1 MNRLKYTL
9 ERKARFL
16 SSTGLL
22 LALTLSSEIAIS
34 QQKTVQEMVN
44 QVELNIPISS
54 IERAE
59 KDGTAYH
66 ISLKDLTKLALQNNL
81 DIAISDTNEQLYQD
95 KIIQAHGPYDPAF
108 SFTLGSRSTTQ
119 PNSNLNNATS
129 QGSASNTR
137 LDTWN
142 VQFNQ
147 NVSTGGAIVASLNSN
162 RTDTNQVFA
171 LFSPQYNTT
180 SSIQF
185 TQPLLRNRQIDQNR
199 GTIKLAN
206 LDLKINDTQFKLTVT
221 NTIAT
226 IQGVYWDL
234 AYAIRNYNIVR
245 ESVKLAQVTVDQN
258 REKVRIG
265 TMSDMDVT
273 VAQASV
279 ASRLVD
285 LVSAQQTIN
294 VAENNLRSTIS
305 SDRKSEIWQKVI
317 VPTDSTDFVDHKAE
331 LESSLDT
338 ALKNRPELQQYDL
351 QMQENDI
358 SYAVNRSL
366 KKWQLDAVGSF
377 GTAGINVDNGVVGGV
392 GTAYETLFTKGFK
405 NWFVGFNIQ
414 IPLRNR
420 SLEGQL
426 GQLKV
431 QKSQLLMNRKSQEQ
445 KIAVQIR
452 NAVDDLESNKQK
464 VEAAKVARQLAEA
477 QLDAENKR
485 FNVGMSQNFLVLQRQ
500 TDLSTAQGA
509 ELQALVAYKKS
520 LITLQQD
527 MFTLLESSDFEIVES
542 GSAHRL
548 N

>member
-1 MNRLKYTL
+1 
-9 ERKARFL
+9 
-16 SSTGLL
+16 
-22 LALTLSSEIAIS
+22 
-34 QQKTVQEMVN
+34 
-44 QVELNIPISS
+44 
-54 IERAE
+54 
-59 KDGTAYH
+59 
-66 ISLKDLTKLALQNNL
+66 
-81 DIAISDTNEQLYQD
+81 
-95 KIIQAHGPYDPAF
+95 
-108 SFTLGSRSTTQ
+108 TQ